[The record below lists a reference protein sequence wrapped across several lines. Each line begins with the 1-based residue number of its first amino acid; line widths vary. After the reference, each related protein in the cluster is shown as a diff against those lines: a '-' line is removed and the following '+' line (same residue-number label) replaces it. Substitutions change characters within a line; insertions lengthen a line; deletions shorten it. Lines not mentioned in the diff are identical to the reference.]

1 MSALVPWSGPTNLAR
16 LTQSIVDEQT
26 AAVAGLPGSADVDPF
41 ERLAAAFI
49 VGYPANSARAYIGDL
64 QAWASWCVAMGVH
77 PFDARRHHVDAWVR
91 TLTTEPTARTGKPMA
106 SSSVRR
112 RLSAISKFYKYG
124 IEVGVLT
131 YSPVD
136 QVRRPA
142 PDDQMHT
149 VALTSSEVNAILDV
163 AEAHSPRYF
172 ALVSLLAYNGVR
184 IDEALGAD
192 VDDYS
197 FQRGHRVLWVTR
209 KGGKRSSQPLAPPTV
224 RAIDAYLDDDHPLAG
239 PLFLDRTQSKRLP
252 YASGFQQ
259 IRRLARRA
267 GVASAAA
274 ISPHSFRST
283 FVTEALDAG
292 VPLQDVQ
299 DAAGHANPATT
310 RLYDR
315 NRLSHDRH
323 PTYVLAGRFRRSTD
337 DSEV

>member
-1 MSALVPWSGPTNLAR
+1 MSSLVAWSGPTNLAR
-16 LTQSIVDEQT
+16 LVVDEQN
-26 AAVAGLPGSADVDPF
+26 AAVAKLPGGADVDPF

-49 VGYPANSARAYIGDL
+49 VGYPANSQRAYLGDL
-64 QAWASWCVAMGVH
+64 RSWARWCMTMDVH

-91 TLTTEPTARTGKPMA
+91 ALTTAPTERTGKPMA
-106 SSSVRR
+106 SASVRR
-112 RLSAISKFYKYG
+112 RLSAVSKFYKYG

-149 VALTSSEVNAILDV
+149 VALTSTEVDAILDV

-224 RAIDAYLDDDHPLAG
+224 RALDAYLADDHPRAAG
-239 PLFLDRTQSKRLP
+239 PLFLDRAKANRLP
-252 YASGFQQ
+252 YASAFQQ
-259 IRRLARRA
+259 IRRLALRA

-323 PTYVLAGRFRRSTD
+323 PTYVLAGRFRRSKDPD
-337 DSEV
+337 DGS